1 MLEIPAFRMQSQAQG
16 FVSRQLGLAT
26 QKVPGPL
33 GILVRLYEKKKG
45 EKEGRIRLGMLDT
58 SFRFIR
64 AGFCD
69 YEVGTFP
76 Y

>member
-1 MLEIPAFRMQSQAQG
+1 MLEIPASRVQSQAEG

-45 EKEGRIRLGMLDT
+45 EKEG
-58 SFRFIR
+58 
-64 AGFCD
+64 
-69 YEVGTFP
+69 
-76 Y
+76 